1 MVTKSDVL
9 ALLEDGPE
17 EAAQLAEWL
26 EIEPARLLTVLDR
39 MDIPGCA
46 NCGRFFV
53 PSAYRATRYCSRDCD
68 QTRTIGRPSFG
79 VARESVEAQVG
90 RRPTGA
96 SVERFRRAR
105 RDGDDRV
112 RSGLERCRPLAGDG
126 RCGRVGV
133 DVVGDAFLDRQAQLM
148 A

>member
-46 NCGRFFV
+46 HCGRFFV
-53 PSAYRATRYCSRDCD
+53 PSAYSATRYCSRDCD
-68 QTRTIGRPSFG
+68 QARIIRRPSFG
-79 VARESVEAQVG
+79 SARGAAETQMGWRS
-90 RRPTGA
+90 TGA
-96 SVERFRRAR
+96 SVERFRRVR
-105 RDGDDRV
+105 RDGVDVDFEV
-112 RSGLERCRPLAGDG
+112 VWNGVGPLPGAGDAAGLGSTLSGMHFSIG
-126 RCGRVGV
+126 RRN
-133 DVVGDAFLDRQAQLM
+133 
-148 A
+148 

>member
-39 MDIPGCA
+39 MDIPCCA

-79 VARESVEAQVG
+79 TARESVETQVG

-96 SVERFRRAR
+96 SVERWPC
-105 RDGDDRV
+105 
-112 RSGLERCRPLAGDG
+112 LEHPPGRP
-126 RCGRVGV
+126 GV
-133 DVVGDAFLDRQAQLM
+133 ANIHQHLSNGEISFVVTSTS
-148 A
+148 